1 MTLLEYLE
9 KNDMTKSE
17 LSRIS
22 GVSLP
27 CLYNYLGKRS
37 NLSPK
42 NVELLRALGI
52 ECSIRDHVKTG
63 VNNRSEGFELFKYAF
78 NAMLKEKSS
87 DVFYC
92 LNKKEI
98 DYATNRLNEKKI
110 AYYSYFKDYYW
121 VIKYDKYADYSEVI

>member
-9 KNDMTKSE
+9 KNNMTKSE
-17 LSRIS
+17 LAKIS

-27 CLYNYLGKRS
+27 SLYSYLRKGS

-42 NVELLRALGI
+42 NVEKLKALGI
-52 ECSIRDHVKTG
+52 KCTTRDYSETET
-63 VNNRSEGFELFKYAF
+63 NNRLQGFELFKYAF
-78 NAMLKEKSS
+78 NDMLKSKSS